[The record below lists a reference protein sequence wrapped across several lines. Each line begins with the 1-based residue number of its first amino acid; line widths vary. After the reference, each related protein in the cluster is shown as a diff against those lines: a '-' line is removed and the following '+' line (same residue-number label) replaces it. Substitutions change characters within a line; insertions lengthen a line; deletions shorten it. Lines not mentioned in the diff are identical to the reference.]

1 MIKALEQLKRH
12 QDLLAEDA
20 SWSEEEENT
29 EELYHRVPNN
39 HPSITKEVRIILH
52 RLPPNFQKN
61 VPIPSRNMAK
71 RTGPRVHIL
80 TFFFER
86 DTLFIEAIFVLLK

>member
-20 SWSEEEENT
+20 SWSEEEEKA

-52 RLPPNFQKN
+52 RLPPNWQSN
-61 VPIPSRNMAK
+61 MPIPSPCMEK
-71 RTGPRVHIL
+71 RTGPHNGPQDEDRIANGSQAL
-80 TFFFER
+80 
-86 DTLFIEAIFVLLK
+86 